1 MSAEDEEYTEDF
13 GDDSVPASASA
24 AAIES
29 ASPRERHHHVASPQQ
44 PQPHDID
51 DPELVSS
58 LVQFAANGEEAGVR
72 AAGTISHP
80 FIYPYHDLD
89 TCVILMQ
96 CS

>member
-1 MSAEDEEYTEDF
+1 MSADDEEYPEDF
-13 GDDSVPASASA
+13 GDESTPAPVSA

-29 ASPRERHHHVASPQQ
+29 SSPRERHHHVASPQK

-72 AAGTISHP
+72 AAGTILHP
-80 FIYPYHDLD
+80 FIHPYHDTD
-89 TCVILMQ
+89 TSMLLLR